1 MASRA
6 LVLLVLSL
14 TVLVTDASTASRSG
28 SSAMLSAKTS
38 TAVNPIRKVVTMLQM
53 MQKKVEEEGVKEEEL
68 YEKFMCWCKNG
79 AAILGKSISDAETKI
94 PQLESKIEE
103 QTSSKTQMEE
113 DVKNHQSDRAA
124 AKDAMAQATAQ
135 REKEA
140 AAFAKEHAESNA
152 DLDALAKALAAIEKG
167 MAG

>member
-53 MQKKVEEEGVKEEEL
+53 MAKKVEAEGVKEEEL

-79 AAILGKSISDAETKI
+79 GEALAKSIGDAETKI
-94 PQLESKIEE
+94 PQLESQIKAASEMKAQLNEE
-103 QTSSKTQMEE
+103 VTS
-113 DVKNHQSDRAA
+113 HQNDRAA
-124 AKDAMAQATAQ
+124 AKAAMA
-135 REKEA
+135 RR
-140 AAFAKEHAESNA
+140 
-152 DLDALAKALAAIEKG
+152 
-167 MAG
+167 